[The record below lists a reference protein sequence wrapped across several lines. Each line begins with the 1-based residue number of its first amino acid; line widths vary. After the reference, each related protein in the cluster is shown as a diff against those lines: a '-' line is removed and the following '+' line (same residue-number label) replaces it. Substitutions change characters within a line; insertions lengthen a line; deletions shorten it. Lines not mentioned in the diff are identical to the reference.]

1 MNDIL
6 YSDSDKNDN
15 MFKISGAPKSH
26 QNTREKTKI
35 QLKQFRKL
43 WEYVKKK
50 MCFKVIGK
58 LTYKMSKMRGTA
70 LKLSVRQ

>member
-15 MFKISGAPKSH
+15 VFKVSGAPNSH

-35 QLKQFRKL
+35 
-43 WEYVKKK
+43 
-50 MCFKVIGK
+50 
-58 LTYKMSKMRGTA
+58 
-70 LKLSVRQ
+70 

>member
-35 QLKQFRKL
+35 
-43 WEYVKKK
+43 
-50 MCFKVIGK
+50 
-58 LTYKMSKMRGTA
+58 
-70 LKLSVRQ
+70 